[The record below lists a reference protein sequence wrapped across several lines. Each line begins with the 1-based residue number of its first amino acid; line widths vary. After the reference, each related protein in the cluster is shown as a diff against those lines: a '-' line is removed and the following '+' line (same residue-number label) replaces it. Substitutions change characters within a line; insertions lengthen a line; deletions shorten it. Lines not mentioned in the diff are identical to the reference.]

1 MRLSSFIL
9 ENMEAI
15 LQSWEDFART
25 IEPPAL
31 TMGDAELRDH
41 AHLMLK
47 TIAADLKTSQTP
59 EEQTEK
65 SQGEG
70 ERSSQDS
77 YAEIHAAARLVSGYT
92 IDQLVSEYRA
102 LRASVLKLWSE
113 TDRAGLATDAE
124 DVTRFNEAIDQALAE
139 SVGRYAKMVKQSQ
152 NMFLAIL
159 GHDLRNPLGSVIM
172 LGQLLMRSELESK
185 NMLAASRI
193 VKSGQ
198 KMSKL
203 VDDLLDFTRVHLG
216 ARLPVSPVPANIALI
231 CRQAV
236 DEIRAI
242 HPDRNVLFHA
252 TGELDGNWD
261 TVRIEQMFSN
271 LLANAVQHGSK
282 TGPITVAIG
291 TEAEMVVATVHNEG
305 GSIAPEK
312 LPFIFEPLIGFANID
327 QSIAASRP
335 TNLGLGLYI
344 TRQIVAAH
352 NGTIE
357 AHSTEQEGTT
367 FTVRLHRQGC
377 R

>member
-9 ENMEAI
+9 EHMEEI

-31 TMGDAELRDH
+31 TMGDADLRDH
-41 AHLMLK
+41 AQLMLK

-59 EEQTEK
+59 EEQSEK

-70 ERSSQDS
+70 QRSSHDS

-113 TDRAGLATDAE
+113 SDRTGLATDAE
-124 DVTRFNEAIDQALAE
+124 DITRFNEAIDQALAE

-172 LGQLLMRSELESK
+172 LGQLLMRSELDSK

-236 DEIRAI
+236 DEIRAV
-242 HPDRNVLFHA
+242 HPERNVLFHA
-252 TGELDGNWD
+252 TGELDGSWD

-282 TGPITVAIG
+282 TGPITVTIG
-291 TEAEMVVATVHNEG
+291 IEAEMVVATVHNEG
-305 GSIAPEK
+305 GQIAPEK
-312 LPFIFEPLIGFANID
+312 QPFIFEPLIGFAAID
-327 QSIAASRP
+327 QDIASRP

-344 TRQIVAAH
+344 TRQIVTAH
-352 NGTIE
+352 NGSIE
-357 AHSTEQEGTT
+357 VHSTEEDGTT

-377 R
+377 L